1 MIENVFILGDS
12 YSTYEGYI
20 PEGYDPC
27 YGDYVENGTDVHQVE
42 KTRWHQLIAATN
54 SNWLLTIVK

>member
-42 KTRWHQLIAATN
+42 KTRWH
-54 SNWLLTIVK
+54 